1 MKKSMMLHSNLFKNL
16 NRGFIMVAAVSG
28 GLFLGGQQ
36 QASAATTPAPVEI
49 NQGFAH
55 TTVGN
60 TKKYVSLTFDDG
72 PSPTL
77 TPRLLKILKKYNVP
91 ATFFEVGY
99 NVKAHPATS
108 RLVLKYG
115 HTIGNHSWNHP
126 DLAGMSMRSA
136 KSQISRT
143 DKVIYKATK
152 TKPKYIRPPYGS
164 ITHAE
169 IKAFNRPIIQWNVDS
184 LDWSYLNAARTANHV
199 VATTHGRSI
208 ILMHDIHATSVA
220 AVPSIIKRLR
230 AKGYV
235 FVSLDKQFNGNL
247 KPGYQYFG
255 YGDYRK

>member
-1 MKKSMMLHSNLFKNL
+1 MLKVTKLEKRFIAL
-16 NRGFIMVAAVSG
+16 LATGFGLMVISDQQPVS
-28 GLFLGGQQ
+28 
-36 QASAATTPAPVEI
+36 ANVTPQPVEI
-49 NQGFAH
+49 NQGFQH
-55 TTVGN
+55 RTVGYA
-60 TKKYVSLTFDDG
+60 KKYVSLTFDDG
-72 PSPTL
+72 PSPSL
-77 TPRLLKILKKYNVP
+77 TPKLLKILKKYNVP

-99 NVKAHPATS
+99 MVKASPATS

-126 DLAGMSMRSA
+126 DLANMSLSAA

-143 DKVIYKATK
+143 DKAIYKATGV
-152 TKPKYIRPPYGS
+152 KPKYIRPPYGA
-164 ITHAE
+164 ITHTE

-184 LDWSYLNAARTANHV
+184 LDWSYLNAAKTANHV

-208 ILMHDIHATSVA
+208 ILMHDIHKTSIQ
-220 AVPSIIKRLR
+220 AVPSIINRLR

-235 FVSLDKQFNGNL
+235 FVPLDKQFNNNL